1 MNKAKDD
8 LSIEQVQEMML
19 LVADRIIAAE
29 DLLTDADRN
38 LGDGDHGLGMT
49 RGLTAVKEK
58 LTGAEFPS
66 IEKVL
71 TSAGMAMISA
81 MGGASGAIFGTVF
94 RSGGKG
100 IAGAEKFG
108 ALELAG
114 FLKAAVDG
122 VMERG
127 GAKPGDKTMVDAL
140 YPAAEKAAEVTELSL
155 VEAADAVAGAAEAGR
170 EASKEMIATMGRAK
184 TLGERSL
191 GHPDA
196 GACSISI
203 ILRGMHAYIAS

>member
-1 MNKAKDD
+1 MAKES
-8 LSIEQVQEMML
+8 LSTEQVKEMLL

-29 DLLTDADRN
+29 QELTDADRN

-58 LTGAEFPS
+58 LAGADFPS
-66 IEKVL
+66 IDKVF
-71 TSAGMAMISA
+71 TTAGMAMMSS

-94 RSGGKG
+94 RGGGKAL
-100 IAGAEKFG
+100 AGVESFG
-108 ALELAG
+108 AAELAV

-140 YPAAEKAAEVTELSL
+140 YPAAEKAAEETGSSL
-155 VEAADAVAGAAEAGR
+155 VEAAAAAAAAGEAGK
-170 EASKEMIATMGRAK
+170 EASVAMIATMGRAK
-184 TLGERSL
+184 TLGERSI

-196 GACSISI
+196 GACSVSI
-203 ILRGMHAYIAS
+203 ILKAMHEYVAS